1 MGERIDSIEFRLNNY
16 RNFILYRWFL
26 IDAKMH
32 FVKLWTRI
40 LWEPSIKEMTCRI
53 SSQRRVNQNK
63 LWHRID
69 LDGFNAVKSDV
80 VMKRIAGPH
89 RPFSTQE
96 SFLN

>member
-1 MGERIDSIEFRLNNY
+1 
-16 RNFILYRWFL
+16 
-26 IDAKMH
+26 
-32 FVKLWTRI
+32 
-40 LWEPSIKEMTCRI
+40 
-53 SSQRRVNQNK
+53 VNQDK

-96 SFLN
+96 SFLTIASLTNPVKLTVDKIFEKFFFGSKNRFKMSWDYWGAFLPSTAFYSL

>member
-1 MGERIDSIEFRLNNY
+1 MSL
-16 RNFILYRWFL
+16 L
-26 IDAKMH
+26 
-32 FVKLWTRI
+32 
-40 LWEPSIKEMTCRI
+40 S
-53 SSQRRVNQNK
+53 VNQDK

-96 SFLN
+96 SFLTITSFLQA

>member
-1 MGERIDSIEFRLNNY
+1 MALKSLSVKFDENDRPVLRPSTFKTVYFKIGY
-16 RNFILYRWFL
+16 RTL
-26 IDAKMH
+26 
-32 FVKLWTRI
+32 V
-40 LWEPSIKEMTCRI
+40 
-53 SSQRRVNQNK
+53 QVRVNQDK

-96 SFLN
+96 SFF